1 MGQQEADVIA
11 DIAAVLD
18 IEPGAVIAAI
28 CSVACITAVFAV
40 LASQLAFGRISRR
53 LQTRRDIR
61 RLESYANH
69 PANRSRKEK
78 P

>member
-1 MGQQEADVIA
+1 MID

-28 CSVACITAVFAV
+28 CSVACIAAVFAV
-40 LASQLAFGRISRR
+40 LAGQLAFGRISRH
-53 LQTRRDIR
+53 LQTRRGIR

>member
-1 MGQQEADVIA
+1 MID

-18 IEPGAVIAAI
+18 IEPGAVIAAT
-28 CSVACITAVFAV
+28 CSVACIAGVFAV
-40 LASQLAFGRISRR
+40 LAGQLAFGRISRR
-53 LQTRRDIR
+53 WQARRGIR
-61 RLESYANH
+61 QLESFANH